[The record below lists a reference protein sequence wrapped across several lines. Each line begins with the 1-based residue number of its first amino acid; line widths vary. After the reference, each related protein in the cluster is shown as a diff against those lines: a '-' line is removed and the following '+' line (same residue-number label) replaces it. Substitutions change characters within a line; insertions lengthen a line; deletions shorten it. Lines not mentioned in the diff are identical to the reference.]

1 MEITLHRI
9 TLTSRTVINF
19 YTTHIF
25 PYLCYHSF
33 LKIILIIFINSHH
46 TTVSLKLSST
56 RELQLSKR
64 SSASKS
70 SSFFSSSKSVSI
82 RNDSK
87 QYGSARVEVRVYRGV
102 GYPRWQKATVDKLK
116 QCGAPLPLPAPRCA
130 PHFASARA
138 FSSFFLPL
146 PSPPHRLS
154 CRPRYFLFLSTVSRA
169 VFSGTGDARP
179 AEKGRLL
186 TTGPTD
192 DSHESM
198 NETLQASLQ
207 SFDRRDDFE

>member
-1 MEITLHRI
+1 M
-9 TLTSRTVINF
+9 
-19 YTTHIF
+19 
-25 PYLCYHSF
+25 
-33 LKIILIIFINSHH
+33 
-46 TTVSLKLSST
+46 
-56 RELQLSKR
+56 
-64 SSASKS
+64 
-70 SSFFSSSKSVSI
+70 
-82 RNDSK
+82 
-87 QYGSARVEVRVYRGV
+87 

-207 SFDRRDDFE
+207 RSTAAMTSNDCASIRQVENRVKIQKFHFISFLRSTYLDVYEIVRLFEREIILNLIVFCTSLSDNIN